1 MRVDEKLVE
10 ENVENGWLSMADAVL
25 VVVWGVGFR
34 LPILCLGRRVH
45 RHGVRR
51 KLRFAKQE
59 KEKINNQNT
68 NKFSWTKMKQM
79 PILISKSL
87 QTCTRGEHYANCS
100 PYHFLFVNCVFSTP
114 SDMRKVERGGWSR
127 WSGDRRAVD
136 DGSEHTACR
145 RDQITSPGSTSTCAC
160 VVYFQ
165 SSLHLPQPPHPFF
178 HPPI

>member
-1 MRVDEKLVE
+1 MAEKKGRGLFCCCVLVGEKDGRMRVDEKLVE

-45 RHGVRR
+45 RHGVREVEIC
-51 KLRFAKQE
+51 KTGK

-100 PYHFLFVNCVFSTP
+100 HLIILFC
-114 SDMRKVERGGWSR
+114 
-127 WSGDRRAVD
+127 
-136 DGSEHTACR
+136 
-145 RDQITSPGSTSTCAC
+145 
-160 VVYFQ
+160 
-165 SSLHLPQPPHPFF
+165 
-178 HPPI
+178 

>member
-1 MRVDEKLVE
+1 MAEKKGRGLFCCCVLVGEKDGRMRVDEKLVE

-45 RHGVRR
+45 RHGVRCEVEICKR
-51 KLRFAKQE
+51 KKRKSENQQH
-59 KEKINNQNT
+59 NQNT

-100 PYHFLFVNCVFSTP
+100 HLIILFC
-114 SDMRKVERGGWSR
+114 
-127 WSGDRRAVD
+127 
-136 DGSEHTACR
+136 
-145 RDQITSPGSTSTCAC
+145 
-160 VVYFQ
+160 
-165 SSLHLPQPPHPFF
+165 
-178 HPPI
+178 